1 MNPPRTRSRKPAT
14 PELHSGD
21 KLTQPEFHRR
31 YEAYPED
38 RKFELI
44 GGKVYMASPM
54 RGPHGGFTSKLNLV
68 LALYETATPGV
79 EASEGITAILGEKCE
94 PQPDLLLRI
103 QHECGGLSRYDE
115 EQYLNGPPELIAE
128 VAHSTVALDMH
139 GKRDDYLA
147 AGVQEYIV
155 LCVAEGEIHWHHFP
169 SKRKLKPDRAGVY
182 KSRVFPGLWLD
193 GPALLDRDSARL
205 ITTVQ
210 RGLAS
215 PQHGEFVRLL
225 RDRRGT

>member
-1 MNPPRTRSRKPAT
+1 MPPRTRPRTTST
-14 PELHSGD
+14 SELHSGD
-21 KLTQPEFHRR
+21 QLTQPEFHRR

-38 RKFELI
+38 VKYELI

-54 RGPHGGFTSKLNLV
+54 RGPHGSFTSKLNLV
-68 LALYETATPGV
+68 LALYENGTPGV
-79 EASEGITAILGEKCE
+79 EASEGITAILGEKSE

-103 QHECGGLSRYDE
+103 QQECGGQSSFDE
-115 EQYLNGPPELIAE
+115 EQYLRGAPELVAE

-147 AGVQEYIV
+147 AGVQEYVV

-169 SKRKLKPDRAGVY
+169 SKRKLKPDREGLY

-193 GPALLDRDSARL
+193 GPALLERDSSRL
-205 ITTVQ
+205 IAAVQ
-210 RGLAS
+210 RGLDS
-215 PQHGEFVRLL
+215 PQHAEFVRML
-225 RDRRGT
+225 RVRRGK

>member
-1 MNPPRTRSRKPAT
+1 MAPPRTPTRQPIKD
-14 PELHSGD
+14 ELQSGD
-21 KLTQPEFHRR
+21 RLAQAEFHRR
-31 YEAYPED
+31 YEQYPED
-38 RKFELI
+38 VKFELI
-44 GGKVYMASPM
+44 GGVVHMASPM
-54 RGPHGGFTSKLNLV
+54 RGPHGLYTSELNLV
-68 LALYETATPGV
+68 LGFYKAMTRGV
-79 EASEGITAILGEKCE
+79 EAAENITAILGDESE

-103 QHECGGLSRYDE
+103 QHECGGQSRYDE

-147 AGVQEYIV
+147 AGVQEYVV

-169 SKRKLKPDRAGVY
+169 SKRKLKPDRDGVY
-182 KSRVFPGLWLD
+182 KSRVFPGLWVD

-215 PQHGEFVRLL
+215 PQHAEFARLL